1 MRSGRYKTILYS
13 ALICILFFTLL
24 EVASRICIC
33 IKFYSAGESLFYGL
47 IHIQERVKFKKIE
60 SSNGTSSYHIGI
72 QSPNRK
78 NPVNS
83 RGFRGPE
90 VALHKN
96 TRTRIACIGSSTT
109 YGDGLDYAE
118 TYPAIL
124 QKNLDRMFGDDHFE
138 VINAGQSG
146 LLLKQIL
153 PLTEHEVLP
162 LNPDIYIFMNI
173 NNNLDA
179 RGYWFIDVQGNEIKA
194 QNASKE
200 SMIGVLLKSGRDF
213 FVSKTALGACMNAL
227 FGPGLAQY
235 FLNFDWDG
243 FAHTAVEPDNL
254 WERDYRDNVR
264 KFVEMVFKHSPE
276 AKIIF
281 LEEAVNAD
289 DYPAMNLPFE
299 LAKKALR
306 ETCTVYNNV
315 YCVDVQQPILAAA
328 VRDKQVWQSPSF
340 DPLHLSG
347 RGNEVL
353 AQVIADFI
361 SDCCAGDPAN

>member
-1 MRSGRYKTILYS
+1 MVSIRDNKYKTALYS
-13 ALICILFFTLL
+13 ALVFILFFALL
-24 EVASRICIC
+24 EIAARTFLV
-33 IKFYSAGESLFYGL
+33 IKYYYAGESLFYGL
-47 IHIQERVKFKKIE
+47 THIQERVKFKKIE
-60 SSNGTSSYHIGI
+60 HRDGTTSYHIGV
-72 QSPNRK
+72 QSSNRK

-90 VALHKN
+90 VALNKQK
-96 TRTRIACIGSSTT
+96 RTRIACIGSSTT
-109 YGDGLDYAE
+109 YGDGLEYIE

-124 QKNLDRMFGDDHFE
+124 QKNLNRMFGDDHFE

-179 RGYWFIDVQGNEIKA
+179 RGYWFIDVQGNETKDR
-194 QNASKE
+194 NDTKE
-200 SMIGVLLKSGRDF
+200 SLIRVLLQKGRDL
-213 FVSKTALGACMNAL
+213 FVSKTALGHSMNLL
-227 FGPGLAQY
+227 FKPGLTGY
-235 FLNFDWDG
+235 FLNFDWEG
-243 FAHTAVEPDNL
+243 FAYKTVEPDNL
-254 WERDYRDNVR
+254 WERDYRKNVR
-264 KFVEMVFKHSPE
+264 AFVEMVFKHSPGS
-276 AKIIF
+276 KIIF

-289 DYPAMNLPFE
+289 DYPSMNLPFE

-306 ETCTVYNNV
+306 ETSTSYTNV
-315 YCVDVQQPILAAA
+315 YCLDVQGPILQAA
-328 VRDKQVWQSPSF
+328 VRDKQVWQNPSF

-353 AQVIADFI
+353 ARVVADFI
-361 SDCCAGDPAN
+361 SECCAGY